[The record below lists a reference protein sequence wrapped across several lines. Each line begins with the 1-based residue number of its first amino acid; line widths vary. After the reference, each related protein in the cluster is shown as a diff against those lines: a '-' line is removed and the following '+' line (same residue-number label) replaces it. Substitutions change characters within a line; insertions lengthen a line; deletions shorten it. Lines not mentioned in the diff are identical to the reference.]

1 MNCFADTNVSIAYI
15 FSIDPLNNKSMA
27 IFREYDNIFWSK
39 LVKRECKKVFKNK
52 RKILVKFFKDLAND
66 LKPDD
71 FHDFKFMDLKK
82 YVMRNYSEVKKR
94 EQISSSLRKFW
105 DQYVTEQFPTYN
117 SFQQSIQNCLN
128 DLRNL
133 VY

>member
-133 VY
+133 V

>member
-133 VY
+133 VC